1 MHNLFVYGTLKDPE
15 VQKKVI
21 GRVAESQNGS
31 IDGYAKSKIVLK
43 GITYS
48 ILVKGTEEIEGV
60 VLQVTEEELK
70 KLDVFETK
78 AYRRVMDKLR
88 SGASAWVYVK

>member
-1 MHNLFVYGTLKDPE
+1 MR
-15 VQKKVI
+15 VI
-21 GRVAESQNGS
+21 GRVAESKN
-31 IDGYAKSKIVLK
+31 DFLEGYSKSSIVLK

-60 VLQVTEEELK
+60 VLLVTEEELK

-78 AYRRVMDKLR
+78 AYRRVMEKLR

>member
-1 MHNLFVYGTLKDPE
+1 MQNLFVYGTIKDPE

-21 GRVAESQNGS
+21 GRVAESRNDS
-31 IDGYAKSKIVLK
+31 LEGYSKSSIVLK

-60 VLQVTEEELK
+60 VLLVTEEELK

-78 AYRRVMDKLR
+78 AYRRVMEKLR

>member
-1 MHNLFVYGTLKDPE
+1 MQNLFVYGTIKDSE

-21 GRVAESQNGS
+21 GRVAESQNDSLEGYSKSS
-31 IDGYAKSKIVLK
+31 IILK

-48 ILVKGTEEIEGV
+48 ILVKGVEEIEGV

-70 KLDVFETK
+70 KFDIFETK
-78 AYRRVMDKLR
+78 AYRRVREKLK
-88 SGASAWVYVK
+88 SGIESWVYVK